1 MNLYKVMFKHF
12 SQNDSEIGILTYL
25 VAKSDEEVYEW
36 LKSDPKLQNETYI
49 YTAYRYRENDRKTYK
64 MYDDDYNVIGE
75 ESYKDKIIRLN
86 GDMFDEDADL
96 SDLYYG
102 KTLYGWQL
110 VKEDVKADVI
120 HLIKEYGINI
130 EQVEK

>member
-1 MNLYKVMFKHF
+1 MNLYKVMFEHF
-12 SQNDSEIGILTYL
+12 SQKDSEIGILTYL
-25 VAKSDEEVYEW
+25 VAKSDEEIYEW
-36 LKSDPKLQNETYI
+36 LKSNPKLQDETYI
-49 YTAYRYRENDRKTYK
+49 FTVYKDRENNEETFEI
-64 MYDDDYNVIGE
+64 YDDAYNVIGE

-110 VKEDVKADVI
+110 VKENVKANVI

-130 EQVEK
+130 EQV